1 MEIVRLSTAGRKQLS
16 CPAGA
21 EVKNTVSPTLW
32 PERQSTAAALPS
44 FYEGSRWPSW
54 PCTDG
59 EAVHIVLYACV
70 SKIGGQPRFKSNH
83 FSRLHA
89 SFVTYMLIYL
99 SIPFSLCLCFL
110 DISKPPP
117 QAPCTGRNTF
127 TTVRTIISDEL
138 DSWCWY
144 FPALKVALRPRE
156 ATCCTFHRCL
166 QFHWWDQRPHRR
178 WCRRWRSR
186 TLEHSPANQKH
197 HKDICWNSMS
207 YVQVVMFILSCD
219 CRHQRDGLKHVFVV
233 FVDRSNNPIETAAL
247 VLYKLTSTTLLCR
260 VCLIVPGESL
270 TEAVSKWEETL
281 CEWTFADVHLLLG
294 LYYFGFQ
301 ISRNDP
307 PSRKRSKIHTI
318 SIYLILYLFKSVC
331 GSSMWNKPLIC
342 VQKDQVLS
350 PKAQSGTGFLDGI
363 VALQEQ
369 KLDQFGGN

>member
-1 MEIVRLSTAGRKQLS
+1 MEIVWLSTAGRKQLS

-260 VCLIVPGESL
+260 VCLIVPCLWPKQWASERKHCVSGLLRTFTFCLASITLASKSAGMTLPLEK
-270 TEAVSKWEETL
+270 EAKYIQYQYIWSFTFLNQYVGPACETN
-281 CEWTFADVHLLLG
+281 LLSV
-294 LYYFGFQ
+294 F
-301 ISRNDP
+301 
-307 PSRKRSKIHTI
+307 KRIR
-318 SIYLILYLFKSVC
+318 FSVP
-331 GSSMWNKPLIC
+331 KPRAAL
-342 VQKDQVLS
+342 
-350 PKAQSGTGFLDGI
+350 AFLM
-363 VALQEQ
+363 E
-369 KLDQFGGN
+369 